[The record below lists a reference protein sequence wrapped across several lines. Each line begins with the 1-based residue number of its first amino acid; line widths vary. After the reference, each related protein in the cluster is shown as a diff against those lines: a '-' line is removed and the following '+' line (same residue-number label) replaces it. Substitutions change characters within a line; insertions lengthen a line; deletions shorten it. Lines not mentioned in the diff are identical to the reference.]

1 MRYRLCAVSF
11 FLASFF
17 APAIAARAQ
26 NNTTPDNTQAPQQT
40 SNPPQKPSP
49 ETYPSQTPA
58 NPPQTQTNAPEQ
70 NNPPAQ
76 NTQAPAANPGQSSSS
91 QQAAPAGQPADTNA
105 YPQPLAPAPGS
116 ITPRGYKFHSPWEG
130 EEHYGPLSRMSIG
143 ADVGPLG
150 IGIKGAVILTG
161 TIDGRVMGNFFNFNS
176 GNYEAEGTTAHGS
189 LHLASLGAAVDFYPK
204 NSIFRISGGLM
215 LWNGNQITA
224 SGTEAP
230 GTSFTI
236 NGQTYYSA
244 KPNPVTGAGPV
255 GASAVLGL
263 HTHEPEFILSGGFG
277 RFVPRSQ
284 RHWSFPSE
292 FGVVFMGAPTLN
304 ITPSGWVCTNAAE
317 TNCSNV
323 TDTSTPVGAAFNS
336 SLQSALARW
345 RRSLSRVT
353 VYPIFTYSVVYS
365 FNLRGR

>member
-1 MRYRLCAVSF
+1 MRYRLCAVMFFFAS
-11 FLASFF
+11 FLAS
-17 APAIAARAQ
+17 AAVARAQ
-26 NNTTPDNTQAPQQT
+26 NNPAPDTQQT
-40 SNPPQKPSP
+40 PAQTNNPQQKPSP

-58 NPPQTQTNAPEQ
+58 NPPAQ
-70 NNPPAQ
+70 NNPAPDSTQ
-76 NTQAPAANPGQSSSS
+76 NQNQNPGQSSSS
-91 QQAAPAGQPADTNA
+91 SQQGAPEGTNP
-105 YPQPLAPAPGS
+105 YPQQPPGPAPGS
-116 ITPRGYKFHSPWEG
+116 ITPRGDKFHAPWEG

-176 GNYEAEGTTAHGS
+176 ADFEAEGTTAHGS
-189 LHLASLGAAVDFYPK
+189 IHLASLGAMADFYPK

-236 NGQTYYSA
+236 NNQTYYSA
-244 KPNPVTGAGPV
+244 RPNPVTGAEPV

-263 HTHEPEFILSGGFG
+263 HTNEPEFIVSGGFG

-292 FGVVFMGAPTLN
+292 FGVVFMGAPSLN
-304 ITPSGWVCTNAAE
+304 ITPSGWVCTDAAE
-317 TNCSNV
+317 TECSSV
-323 TDTSTPVGAAFNS
+323 TDTSTPVGEAFNS
-336 SLQSALARW
+336 SLQSALTRW
-345 RRSLSRVT
+345 RRSLGRVT

-365 FNLRGR
+365 FNLSGNRGK